1 MNEIDQIVEKMT
13 QFEVIESVVRNAQD
27 SELDAAFFKHVGPF
41 LKKIADRQNLT
52 EDQALMFCLMMNFCD
67 SSHIRLGEL
76 ARHTGLSTV
85 HLLKYLNDI
94 DELVKRGFL
103 KLTIKHN
110 DGGYAI
116 RHEVIKALKQDKTFE
131 KESHRGITCPE
142 LFDLIGQI
150 LNEEDD
156 YDAQQEQILSL
167 LQDNPQLHIAQ
178 VIKGHQLNADD
189 TMLLILFCF
198 LYVDNDDDMVRISD
212 LGELIDCQRLLRS
225 WNRSLSREQ
234 HPLQEKK
241 LIEFNS
247 LSPMIDTRYYR
258 LTDEAKAD
266 LLSEMDI
273 CVKKKS
279 KKKELPKDFVDY
291 KSVVAKQMFYTRDNQ
306 AQVDRLSQLLEE
318 KKFRDVCRRMK
329 ERGMRTG
336 FACLFYGAP
345 GTGKTETV
353 MQLARQMKRNVMVV
367 DFSQIRSKWVGD
379 SEKNIKGVFTR
390 YREMCTQM
398 RRKPILLFN
407 EADAVINTRQEQA
420 TRSVDKME
428 NTMQNIILQEMEQFD
443 GIMIATTN
451 LAQNMDPAFERRFLY
466 KILFERPDASVRA
479 NLWHE
484 MIPEL
489 DSEECQALGE
499 QFDFSGGQIENVA
512 RKYAINSILNDI
524 ETSNRLAELSSL
536 CREECINDTKT
547 TRTHVGFVA

>member
-1 MNEIDQIVEKMT
+1 MNEIEQIAEKMT

-27 SELDAAFFKHVGPF
+27 SELDAAFFKHVEPF
-41 LKKIADRQNLT
+41 LKKIADKQNLT

-67 SSHIRLGEL
+67 SSHIRLGEV

-94 DELVKRGFL
+94 DVLVKRGFL
-103 KLTIKHN
+103 KLTIRLN
-110 DGGYAI
+110 DSGYAI
-116 RHEVIKALKQDKTFE
+116 RHEVIKALKQDKAYE

-150 LNEEDD
+150 LNDEDD
-156 YDAQQEQILSL
+156 YDAQQDQILNL
-167 LQDNPQLHIAQ
+167 LHDNPQLHIAQ

-212 LGELIDCQRLLRS
+212 LGELIDSQRMLRS
-225 WNRSLSREQ
+225 WNRSMSREQ
-234 HPLQEKK
+234 HILQEKK
-241 LIEFNS
+241 LIEFNH

-279 KKKELPKDFVDY
+279 KKKELPKDFVGY
-291 KSVVAKQMFYTRDNQ
+291 KSVVAKQMFYTRDNK

-318 KKFRDVCRRMK
+318 KKFRVVCRRMK

-390 YREMCTQM
+390 YREMCTHM

-443 GIMIATTN
+443 GIIIATTN

-479 NLWHE
+479 KLWQE

-489 DSEECQALGE
+489 DTEECQALGE

-512 RKYAINSILNDI
+512 RKYAINCILNDI
-524 ETSNRLAELSSL
+524 EKSNRLAELTNL

-547 TRTHVGFVA
+547 TRTPVGFVA

>member
-1 MNEIDQIVEKMT
+1 MNEIDQIIEKMT
-13 QFEVIESVVRNAQD
+13 QFEAIESVVRNAEN
-27 SELDAAFFKHVGPF
+27 SELDARFFEHVGPS
-41 LKKIADRQNLT
+41 LQKIADKQNLT
-52 EDQALMFCLMMNFCD
+52 SDQALIFCLMMNFCD
-67 SSHIRLGEL
+67 SSHIKLSEV
-76 ARHTGLSTV
+76 ARHTGLSIV

-94 DELVKRGFL
+94 DVLVKRGFL
-103 KLTIKHN
+103 KQTIRHN
-110 DGGYAI
+110 DGVYAI
-116 RHEVIKALKQDKTFE
+116 RHEVIKALKQDEAFE
-131 KESHRGITCPE
+131 KKSYRGISCQE

-156 YDAQQEQILSL
+156 YDVQQEQILNL
-167 LQDNPQLHIAQ
+167 LQDNPQLKIAQ

-212 LGELIDCQRLLRS
+212 LGELIDSQRMLRS
-225 WNRSLSREQ
+225 WNRSMSREQ
-234 HPLQEKK
+234 HILQEKK
-241 LIEFNS
+241 LIEFNH

-279 KKKELPKDFVDY
+279 KKKELPKDFVGY

-306 AQVDRLSQLLEE
+306 AQVDRLAQLLEE
-318 KKFRDVCRRMK
+318 KKFRNVCCRMK

-353 MQLARQMKRNVMVV
+353 MQLARQMKRDVMVV
-367 DFSQIRSKWVGD
+367 DFAQIRSKWVGD

-390 YREMCTQM
+390 YREMCRQM

-420 TRSVDKME
+420 THSVDKME

-466 KILFERPDASVRA
+466 KIQFERPDASVRA
-479 NLWHE
+479 NLWQE

-489 DSEECQALGE
+489 DTEECQALGE

-524 ETSNRLAELSSL
+524 EPSNRLTELITL
-536 CREECINDTKT
+536 CREECLNGTKA
-547 TRTHVGFVA
+547 TRPHVGFVA

>member
-1 MNEIDQIVEKMT
+1 MNEIEQIVEKMT
-13 QFEVIESVVRNAQD
+13 QFEVIESVVRNARD
-27 SELDAAFFKHVGPF
+27 SELDAAFFKHVDPF
-41 LKKIADRQNLT
+41 LKKIADKQNLT

-67 SSHIRLGEL
+67 SSHIRLGEV
-76 ARHTGLSTV
+76 ARHTGLSAV

-103 KLTIKHN
+103 KKTTRYN
-110 DGGYAI
+110 DSCYAI
-116 RHEVIKALKQDKTFE
+116 RHEVIKALKQDEAFE
-131 KESHRGITCPE
+131 KKSHSGVSCQE
-142 LFDLIGQI
+142 LFGWIGQI

-156 YDAQQEQILSL
+156 YDAQREQILNL
-167 LQDNPQLHIAQ
+167 LHANPQLKIAQ

-189 TMLLILFCF
+189 TMLLMLFCLLF
-198 LYVDNDDDMVRISD
+198 VDNEDDMVQISD
-212 LGELIDCQRLLRS
+212 FDELIDNNRLMRS

-234 HPLQEKK
+234 HPLQQKK

-247 LSPMIDTRYYR
+247 PSPMIDGRYYH

-266 LLSEMDI
+266 LLGELGI
-273 CVKKKS
+273 CLKKKA
-279 KKKELPKDFVDY
+279 KKQSLPKDFISH

-306 AQVDRLSQLLEE
+306 AQVDRLAQLLDE
-318 KKFRDVCRRMK
+318 KKFRDVCRRIK

-353 MQLARQMKRNVMVV
+353 LQLARQMKRDVMVV

-379 SEKNIKGVFTR
+379 SEKNIKGVFER
-390 YREMCTQM
+390 YRHFCKQL

-466 KILFERPDASVRA
+466 KIMFERPDASVRA
-479 NLWHE
+479 NLWQE

-489 DSEECQALGE
+489 DSDECLALGE

-512 RKYAINSILNDI
+512 RKYAINTILNDI
-524 ETSNRLAELSSL
+524 EPNNRLAELTAL
-536 CREECINDTKT
+536 CREECISDTES
-547 TRTHVGFVA
+547 TRAHVGFVA

>member
-1 MNEIDQIVEKMT
+1 MNETEQIVEKMT

-27 SELDAAFFKHVGPF
+27 SELDAAFFKHVDPF
-41 LKKIADRQNLT
+41 LKKIADKQNLT

-76 ARHTGLSTV
+76 ARYTGLSTV

-103 KLTIKHN
+103 KQTTRHN
-110 DGGYAI
+110 DSGYAI
-116 RHEVIKALKQDKTFE
+116 RHEVIKALKQDKAFE
-131 KESHRGITCPE
+131 KVSHRGINCQE

-150 LNEEDD
+150 LNEEDN
-156 YDAQQEQILSL
+156 YDAQLEQILNL
-167 LQDNPQLHIAQ
+167 LQDNPQLKIAQ
-178 VIKGHQLNADD
+178 VIKGHQLSADD
-189 TMLLILFCF
+189 TMLLMLFCF
-198 LYVDNDDDMVRISD
+198 LFVNNEDDMVQMSD
-212 LGELIDCQRLLRS
+212 IDELIHNQRLLRA
-225 WNRSLSREQ
+225 WDRSLSKGQ
-234 HPLQEKK
+234 HLLQEKK

-247 LSPMIDTRYYR
+247 PIPMIDTRYYH

-273 CVKKKS
+273 CIKKKS
-279 KKKELPKDFVDY
+279 KKKPLPKDFVAY
-291 KSVVAKQMFYTRDNQ
+291 KSVVAKQMFYTRNNQ
-306 AQVDRLSQLLEE
+306 VQVDRLSQLLDE

-379 SEKNIKGVFTR
+379 SEKNIKGVFER
-390 YREMCTQM
+390 YRHFCKQL

-407 EADAVINTRQEQA
+407 EADALINTRQEQA
-420 TRSVDKME
+420 MRSVDKME

-451 LAQNMDPAFERRFLY
+451 LARNMDPAFERRFLY
-466 KILFERPDASVRA
+466 KIQFERPDASVRA
-479 NLWHE
+479 NLWQV

-489 DSEECQALGE
+489 DTKECQALGE

-512 RKYAINSILNDI
+512 RKYAINTILNDI
-524 ETSNRLAELSSL
+524 ELRNRLAELITL
-536 CREECINDTKT
+536 CREECLNDTQS
-547 TRTHVGFVA
+547 TRAHVGFVA

>member
-1 MNEIDQIVEKMT
+1 
-13 QFEVIESVVRNAQD
+13 
-27 SELDAAFFKHVGPF
+27 
-41 LKKIADRQNLT
+41 
-52 EDQALMFCLMMNFCD
+52 
-67 SSHIRLGEL
+67 
-76 ARHTGLSTV
+76 
-85 HLLKYLNDI
+85 
-94 DELVKRGFL
+94 
-103 KLTIKHN
+103 
-110 DGGYAI
+110 
-116 RHEVIKALKQDKTFE
+116 
-131 KESHRGITCPE
+131 
-142 LFDLIGQI
+142 
-150 LNEEDD
+150 
-156 YDAQQEQILSL
+156 
-167 LQDNPQLHIAQ
+167 
-178 VIKGHQLNADD
+178 
-189 TMLLILFCF
+189 
-198 LYVDNDDDMVRISD
+198 
-212 LGELIDCQRLLRS
+212 
-225 WNRSLSREQ
+225 
-234 HPLQEKK
+234 
-241 LIEFNS
+241 
-247 LSPMIDTRYYR
+247 MIDTRYFR

-279 KKKELPKDFVDY
+279 KKKELPKDFVDH

-336 FACLFYGAP
+336 FTCLFYGAP

-479 NLWHE
+479 NLWQE

-489 DSEECQALGE
+489 DTEECQALGE

-512 RKYAINSILNDI
+512 RKYAINSILNDNASTTPRQPAP
-524 ETSNRLAELSSL
+524 TSASSL
-536 CREECINDTKT
+536 EQKT
-547 TRTHVGFVA
+547 TDSSE

>member
-27 SELDAAFFKHVGPF
+27 SELDAAFFKHVEPF

-52 EDQALMFCLMMNFCD
+52 MNQALMFCLMMNFCD
-67 SSHIRLGEL
+67 KSTITLGNL
-76 ARHTGLSTV
+76 ASYVGLSTV
-85 HLLKYLNDI
+85 HLLKNLNDI
-94 DELVKRGFL
+94 DELVNRGFL
-103 KLTIKHN
+103 KRTSRLH
-110 DGGYAI
+110 DEGYAI
-116 RHEVIKALKQDKTFE
+116 RREVITALKQDKAYIS
-131 KESHRGITCPE
+131 ESHRGISCPK
-142 LFDLIGQI
+142 LFDLMGEI
-150 LNEEDD
+150 LSEEDD
-156 YDAQQEQILSL
+156 YDTQQERVLGL
-167 LQDNPQLHIAQ
+167 LHENPQLRIAQ
-178 VIKGHQLNADD
+178 VIKGHQLNDDD
-189 TMLLILFCF
+189 TMLLMLFCQ
-198 LYVDNDDDMVRISD
+198 LYVDNDDDMVRLSD
-212 LGELIDCQRLLRS
+212 LDELIDNRRLLRS

-234 HPLQEKK
+234 HVLQQKK
-241 LIEFNS
+241 LIEFNH
-247 LSPMIDTRYYR
+247 LSPMIDTRCYR

-279 KKKELPKDFVDY
+279 KKKELPKDFVGY

-306 AQVDRLSQLLEE
+306 AQVDRLAQLLEE
-318 KKFRDVCRRMK
+318 KKFREVCRRMRQ
-329 ERGMRTG
+329 RGMRTG

-367 DFSQIRSKWVGD
+367 DFAQIRSKWVGD

-390 YREMCTQM
+390 YREMSTHM

-466 KILFERPDASVRA
+466 KIMFERPDASVRA
-479 NLWHE
+479 NLWQE

-489 DSEECQALGE
+489 GSDECQALGE

-512 RKYAINSILNDI
+512 RKYAIDDILNDI
-524 ETSNRLAELSSL
+524 EPSNRLTELITL
-536 CREECINDTKT
+536 CREECLNDTQS

>member
-1 MNEIDQIVEKMT
+1 MNEIEQIAEKMT
-13 QFEVIESVVRNAQD
+13 QFEAIECVVRNAEN
-27 SELDAAFFKHVGPF
+27 SELDARFFEHVAPC
-41 LKKIADRQNLT
+41 LQKIADKQNLT
-52 EDQALMFCLMMNFCD
+52 SDQALIFCLMMNFCD

-76 ARHTGLSTV
+76 ARHTGLSAV

-94 DELVKRGFL
+94 DELVKRGFF
-103 KLTIKHN
+103 KQTTRHN
-110 DGGYAI
+110 DRGYAI
-116 RHEVIKALKQDKTFE
+116 RHGVIKALKQDVAFE
-131 KESHRGITCPE
+131 KKSHRGISCSE

-156 YDAQQEQILSL
+156 YDAQKEQILNL
-167 LQDNPQLHIAQ
+167 LQDNPQLKIAQ
-178 VIKGHQLNADD
+178 VIKGHQLSDDD
-189 TMLLILFCF
+189 TMLLMLFCF
-198 LYVDNDDDMVRISD
+198 MFVENEDDMVQISD
-212 LGELIDCQRLLRS
+212 FDGVISNNRLLHAWRHQ
-225 WNRSLSREQ
+225 LSRGQ
-234 HPLQEKK
+234 HPLQQKK

-247 LSPMIDTRYYR
+247 LSPMIDGRYYH
-258 LTDEAKAD
+258 LTDEAKND
-266 LLSEMDI
+266 LLGELGI
-273 CVKKKS
+273 CLNKKA
-279 KKKELPKDFVDY
+279 KKQSLPKDFISH

-306 AQVDRLSQLLEE
+306 AQVDRLAQLLDE
-318 KKFRDVCRRMK
+318 KKFRDVCRRIK

-353 MQLARQMKRNVMVV
+353 LQLARQMKRDVMVV

-379 SEKNIKGVFTR
+379 SEKNIKGVFER
-390 YREMCTQM
+390 YRHFCKQL

-466 KILFERPDASVRA
+466 KIQFERPDAEVRQH
-479 NLWHE
+479 LWQE

-489 DSEECQALGE
+489 NVEESQTLGE

-512 RKYAINSILNDI
+512 RKYAINTILNDI
-524 ETSNRLAELSSL
+524 EPGNRLAELTLL
-536 CREECINDTKT
+536 CREECLNDTT
-547 TRTHVGFVA
+547 STRAHVGFVA

>member
-1 MNEIDQIVEKMT
+1 MNEIDQIIEKMT
-13 QFEVIESVVRNAQD
+13 QFEVIESVVRNAEN
-27 SELDAAFFKHVGPF
+27 SELDARFFGHVAPC
-41 LKKIADRQNLT
+41 LQKIADKQNLT
-52 EDQALMFCLMMNFCD
+52 SDQALIFCLMMNFCD

-103 KLTIKHN
+103 KLTTRHN
-110 DGGYAI
+110 DSGYAI
-116 RHEVIKALKQDKTFE
+116 RHEVIKALKQDKAFE

-156 YDAQQEQILSL
+156 YDAQQEQILNL

-212 LGELIDCQRLLRS
+212 LGELIDSQRLLRS
-225 WNRSLSREQ
+225 WNRSLSKEQ
-234 HPLQEKK
+234 HILQEKK
-241 LIEFNS
+241 LIEFNNF
-247 LSPMIDTRYYR
+247 SPMIDTRYFR

-279 KKKELPKDFVDY
+279 KKKELPKDFVGY

-306 AQVDRLSQLLEE
+306 AQVERLSQLLEE
-318 KKFRDVCRRMK
+318 KKFRDVCRHMK

-466 KILFERPDASVRA
+466 KIQFERPDASVRTH
-479 NLWHE
+479 LWQE

-489 DSEECQALGE
+489 NTEECLALGE

-512 RKYAINSILNDI
+512 RKYAINTILNDI
-524 ETSNRLAELSSL
+524 EPSNRLSELIALS
-536 CREECINDTKT
+536 REECLNDTQS
-547 TRTHVGFVA
+547 TRAHVGFVA